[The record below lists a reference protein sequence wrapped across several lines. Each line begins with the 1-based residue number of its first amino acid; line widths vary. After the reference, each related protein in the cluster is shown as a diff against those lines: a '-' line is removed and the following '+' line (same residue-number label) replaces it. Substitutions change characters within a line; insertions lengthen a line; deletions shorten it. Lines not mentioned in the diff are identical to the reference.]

1 MRKQQKQLKENNGSV
16 LKIFAWIGVSSSI
29 LWIGLILASIYL
41 YGPSDL
47 KNIPDLVLG
56 FNNRKDL
63 VMNILF
69 YTFWFGV
76 IYWPSR
82 LVIAR
87 DKPLLPWRI

>member
-1 MRKQQKQLKENNGSV
+1 MKENNRSV
-16 LKIFAWIGVSSSI
+16 LRMYAFIGFSCSI
-29 LWIGLILASIYL
+29 LWIGLILVSVYL

-56 FNNRKDL
+56 FDNRRDL

-69 YTFWFGV
+69 YTFWLGV

-82 LVIAR
+82 LIVAR
-87 DKPLLPWRI
+87 DKPLLPWKI